1 MDVSVKAWANS
12 FNIFCNKASDV
23 NCCEEQRVSTSIQ
36 HVKGEVGGG
45 GGRERKHTV
54 SKSLFNNIDRMLKQ
68 SARAFSEEKLEGSL
82 ESSLHAHKPKEQGG
96 GKK

>member
-45 GGRERKHTV
+45 GGERE
-54 SKSLFNNIDRMLKQ
+54 
-68 SARAFSEEKLEGSL
+68 E
-82 ESSLHAHKPKEQGG
+82 AHGFKIVVQQHRPDVEAVCQGL
-96 GKK
+96 